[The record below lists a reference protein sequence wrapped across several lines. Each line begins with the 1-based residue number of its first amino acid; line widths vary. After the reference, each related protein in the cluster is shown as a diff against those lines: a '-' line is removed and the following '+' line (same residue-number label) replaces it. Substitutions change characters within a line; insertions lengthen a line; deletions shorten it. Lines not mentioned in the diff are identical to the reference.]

1 MHSVASNGYDVYG
14 WGCGEKGQ
22 LGKELSWAKGTTLKY
37 IKPSEPF
44 DLRLPSATGISA
56 GATVQ
61 SKLTQALNENF
72 LTFLRGEVAK
82 DPSADCREAC
92 EAYLDHASDL
102 AKGGA
107 SGLDDRIPISKVFA
121 GAYHSFIL
129 TKYGNVYSF
138 GLNNMGQ
145 LGVGS
150 LDINHTGVPQL
161 VTALEGQN
169 VVELCGGEH
178 HSLALTLDGEVFSF
192 GRGDNN
198 QLGFDDGTDQQLEPR
213 AIPAL
218 KGISVRKVSTLANS
232 NFAISKSGD
241 LYSWGFGEMGQLG
254 NQKAGDEASPA
265 LVDVPSDQAVLDA
278 ASGAQHSVY
287 LVMERP
293 D

>member
-1 MHSVASNGYDVYG
+1 M
-14 WGCGEKGQ
+14 
-22 LGKELSWAKGTTLKY
+22 
-37 IKPSEPF
+37 
-44 DLRLPSATGISA
+44 
-56 GATVQ
+56 
-61 SKLTQALNENF
+61 
-72 LTFLRGEVAK
+72 
-82 DPSADCREAC
+82 
-92 EAYLDHASDL
+92 
-102 AKGGA
+102 
-107 SGLDDRIPISKVFA
+107 
-121 GAYHSFIL
+121 
-129 TKYGNVYSF
+129 
-138 GLNNMGQ
+138 
-145 LGVGS
+145 
-150 LDINHTGVPQL
+150 
-161 VTALEGQN
+161 
-169 VVELCGGEH
+169 
-178 HSLALTLDGEVFSF
+178 ALTADGGCFSF

-198 QLGFDDGTDQQLEPR
+198 QLGYDDGTDQQLEPR